1 MRGDICMALV
11 YDVKYAY
18 NMDKESILDA
28 KKNSIED
35 MDLSTFIRYLP
46 YIESYAD
53 YAVDGE
59 LNCTLTA
66 SAYLESLLNT
76 MHTIANSFTVE
87 HRILQKRKYIEYIVK
102 GSISKFREREV
113 LADTKFGKVYQDIQD
128 ILEFI
133 NIRLADTNTYKG
145 DTILR
150 TFVEFDNYN
159 LLIGFRQFI
168 SKNTATYAF
177 NKIFQLSK
185 TIPPKA
191 NISSL
196 QDKFILKPKI
206 HYISDD
212 IGYGTYDTINPMS
225 ITMGIRYRYKTAR
238 RIKG

>member
-1 MRGDICMALV
+1 MALV

-28 KKNSIED
+28 KKNSIEG

-87 HRILQKRKYIEYIVK
+87 HRILQKRKYIEYIIK

-168 SKNTATYAF
+168 LKTTGAYFF
-177 NKIFQLSK
+177 NKAFDDVSCEI
-185 TIPPKA
+185 TPPKVS
-191 NISSL
+191 IHSL
-196 QDKFILKPKI
+196 QDKSKLKSKICCIDDDI
-206 HYISDD
+206 HYVAHS
-212 IGYGTYDTINPMS
+212 INPMS

>member
-1 MRGDICMALV
+1 M
-11 YDVKYAY
+11 
-18 NMDKESILDA
+18 
-28 KKNSIED
+28 
-35 MDLSTFIRYLP
+35 
-46 YIESYAD
+46 
-53 YAVDGE
+53 
-59 LNCTLTA
+59 
-66 SAYLESLLNT
+66 
-76 MHTIANSFTVE
+76 
-87 HRILQKRKYIEYIVK
+87 
-102 GSISKFREREV
+102 

-206 HYISDD
+206 HYIGDD
-212 IGYGTYDTINPMS
+212 VGYGAYDSINPMS
-225 ITMGIRYRYKTAR
+225 ITMGIRYRYKTAH

>member
-1 MRGDICMALV
+1 MALV

-18 NMDKESILDA
+18 DMDKESILDA
-28 KKNSIED
+28 KKVSISG

-66 SAYLESLLNT
+66 GEHLGSLLNT

-87 HRILQKRKYIEYIVK
+87 HRILQKRKYIEYIIK

-128 ILEFI
+128 ILELL
-133 NIRLADTNTYKG
+133 NTRLADTNTYKG
-145 DTILR
+145 DIILR
-150 TFVEFDNYN
+150 TFMEFDNYN
-159 LLIGFRQFI
+159 ILIGFRQFI
-168 SKNTATYAF
+168 SKNTAGYIF
-177 NKIFQLSK
+177 NKIFLRSK
-185 TIPPKA
+185 TIPPK
-191 NISSL
+191 ICIGSL
-196 QDKFILKPKI
+196 RDKSKLKSKI
-206 HYISDD
+206 YCIDD
-212 IGYGTYDTINPMS
+212 DVLYGKHDFINPMS
-225 ITMGIRYRYKTAR
+225 ITMGIRYRYKTAH